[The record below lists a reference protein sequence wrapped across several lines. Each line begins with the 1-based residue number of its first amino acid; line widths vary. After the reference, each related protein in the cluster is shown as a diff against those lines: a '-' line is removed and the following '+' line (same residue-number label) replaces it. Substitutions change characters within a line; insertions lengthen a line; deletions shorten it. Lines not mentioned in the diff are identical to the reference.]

1 MSTTA
6 AAASDSGNTP
16 AEEDQD
22 DQQQSVPKKDEAAAA
37 VVDPSKVLP
46 LRMTS
51 VVVEGYGRG
60 SSDLGIPTA
69 NLDRNAGT
77 YGSVARKSDN
87 GNGRGSDSDN
97 NGDGV
102 HTFEDLPTGIYWGF
116 CRVGDKAGDEST
128 VYKTACSI
136 GYNPYYH
143 NKQKTVEPHM
153 IAPPDSK
160 SRHLSSCGETMLND
174 FYDQPIRLTLV
185 GYLRPELPFEG
196 LEKLVNA
203 IKNDIVES
211 ERLCDGTDD
220 TTLREKSWVT
230 SDESV
235 E

>member
-1 MSTTA
+1 MSTT
-6 AAASDSGNTP
+6 SSSCNTP
-16 AEEDQD
+16 AEEDQ
-22 DQQQSVPKKDEAAAA
+22 QQQAVPVPKKDDTVAAAAAAAA

-51 VVVEGYGRG
+51 VVVKGYGRG

-69 NLDRNAGT
+69 NLDREAGT
-77 YGSVARKSDN
+77 YGSVARGTNDN
-87 GNGRGSDSDN
+87 GEK
-97 NGDGV
+97 GV

-116 CRVGDKAGDEST
+116 CRIGDKAGDEST

-153 IAPPDSK
+153 IAPPESK
-160 SRHLSSCGETMLND
+160 NRHLSSCGETLLND

-196 LEKLVNA
+196 LDKLVNA

-211 ERLCDGTDD
+211 ERLCDGSDQV
-220 TTLREKSWVT
+220 TLREKSWVT
-230 SDESV
+230 SDEPV